1 MIYKTMRFL
10 WSETMDYGKLVG
22 DSFGYAKESL
32 VGKWVNWLLL
42 IISCI
47 IFPLIMGYMLRIY
60 RGADKA
66 PELNQWGGMFID
78 GIKLFIVA
86 LIYCIPIFIIAFAVG
101 LSAIVT
107 AAMAMSTQ
115 GQTNTEGLMALIGG
129 FLFAVIILVIVWII
143 IEIIMA
149 TAVVRFA
156 RTNSFG
162 EAFNFTAIFAH
173 IGKIGFV
180 PYLVALI
187 VMAIIIGIIEMIC
200 MVIPYIGMLL
210 LIIITPVIIL
220 FQARYLSLL
229 YDSADAA

>member
-1 MIYKTMRFL
+1 MIYKTMRSL

-66 PELNQWGGMFID
+66 PELNQWGSMFID

-86 LIYCIPIFIIAFAVG
+86 LIYCIPIFIIALAVG

-107 AAMAMSTQ
+107 AAVAMSTQ
-115 GQTNTEGLMALIGG
+115 GQANPEGLMALIGG

-210 LIIITPVIIL
+210 LLIITPVIIL
-220 FQARYLSLL
+220 FQARYLALL

>member
-1 MIYKTMRFL
+1 MIYETMRSL
-10 WSETMDYGKLVG
+10 WSETMDFGKLVG

-66 PELNQWGGMFID
+66 PELNEWGSMFID

-86 LIYCIPIFIIAFAVG
+86 LVYCIPVFIIAFAVG
-101 LSAIVT
+101 LSAMVT
-107 AAMAMSTQ
+107 AAMTMSAQ
-115 GQTNTEGLMALIGG
+115 GQTNPEGLMALIGG
-129 FLFAVIILVIVWII
+129 FLFALIILIMVWII

-187 VMAIIIGIIEMIC
+187 VMAVIIGIIEMIC
-200 MVIPYIGMLL
+200 MVIPFIGMLL
-210 LIIITPVIIL
+210 LIIITPVILL
-220 FQARYLSLL
+220 FQARYLALL
-229 YDSADAA
+229 YDSAGAA